1 LGRGE
6 LAYNENTKLLFIGS
20 GDETNGVAAN
30 HITIAD
36 EVTSARPCDGSG
48 TQVSTDVTLAGSYD
62 YITAGGTG
70 NQTLTLGQVDLTTD
84 VTGVLPAANVV
95 ALNAITSP
103 AGNVSMTTNGTA
115 HRITGL
121 GAPTA
126 ANDAVRKADLDNAI
140 QGLDVRDSVRVAHPT
155 DYDITTSTSA
165 FQIDGVTLVVNDRI
179 LLKSQTVTAENG
191 VYAVAYTAPNWSIAR
206 ATDANAVGDLSPNMF
221 YFVEE
226 GTANSDTGWVCT
238 TNGTVSFTN
247 MTFAQFSGTG
257 SYTATDGL
265 DITGTAFGI
274 ADAGVTLA
282 KMDNMATTSILGRKT
297 ASAGV
302 PEVLSAANARIVMS
316 VDAAGTDNS
325 TDVTVTGEDYL
336 SIDAATQ
343 VLTAAEVDLTDNVT
357 GTLPV
362 GSGGTGA
369 TTLTTKGVV
378 YANGANAFIATAAGT
393 VGQLLMGV
401 GASGSETAP
410 VWGTSLS
417 GITIDCGTF

>member
-1 LGRGE
+1 M
-6 LAYNENTKLLFIGS
+6 
-20 GDETNGVAAN
+20 
-30 HITIAD
+30 
-36 EVTSARPCDGSG
+36 
-48 TQVSTDVTLAGSYD
+48 
-62 YITAGGTG
+62 GG
-70 NQTLTLGQVDLTTD
+70 NK
-84 VTGVLPAANVV
+84 
-95 ALNAITSP
+95 
-103 AGNVSMTTNGTA
+103 
-115 HRITGL
+115 ITGL
-121 GAPTA
+121 AAPTA
-126 ANDAVRKADLDNAI
+126 ANDAARKSDVDAAV